1 MLFGESMFVQRA
13 CNEINLT
20 EVHCFIG
27 ETHLKFLACT
37 AVDRE
42 VIVCIT
48 LHTCIVYVFVCI
60 PCLWWWPLRYACLTC
75 LLFVVFISCLLD

>member
-1 MLFGESMFVQRA
+1 MLFGESMFVWRA

-37 AVDRE
+37 VVDCE
-42 VIVCIT
+42 VIVYTLYIICIMYICMEY
-48 LHTCIVYVFVCI
+48 LLIAFACHAS
-60 PCLWWWPLRYACLTC
+60 ACLT
-75 LLFVVFISCLLD
+75 FVVFILCLLD